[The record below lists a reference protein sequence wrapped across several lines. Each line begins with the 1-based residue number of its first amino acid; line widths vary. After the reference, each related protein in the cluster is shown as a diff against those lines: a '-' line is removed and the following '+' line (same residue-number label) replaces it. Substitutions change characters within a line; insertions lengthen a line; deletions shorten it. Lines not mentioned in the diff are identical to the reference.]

1 MKRLLPL
8 LLILPACATPTRI
21 VSSTP
26 DGATDPAA
34 VARALATADVV
45 VLGELHGNSSVHA
58 LHLEI
63 VKELH
68 ALRPGMAVAM
78 EMFERDVQ
86 LDLSRYF
93 VGDIDEE
100 TFLARSRPWPHYK
113 TDYRP
118 LVEYARENA
127 IPVLAAN
134 APRSLAM
141 EVARKGLAAVAG
153 NELVAEQVSW
163 PKDGYWDAFVAEM
176 SGGASHGAHGKPS
189 DEMLERFYQSQCLKD
204 DTMAETVVRLKEETV
219 GEYPPRLVVLVCGR
233 FHSDRGF
240 GAVARIRSRNP
251 SLVVKVLSAEAV
263 PDDQVHGF
271 RPDPAVA
278 DFTLVVGESA
288 NRPSPMAEQAAKAAA
303 VKPKEGAA
311 AAEKPAAAAA
321 PAATVD
327 MTGRPALGVRPDYE
341 FGGTGLRIEDVV
353 AGGAAQQAG
362 LEAGDVLVELDGDP
376 VEDVQG
382 YMMVLNGLTV
392 GTEVKAAVVRGSE
405 RKEFVLKVGSRQ

>member
-8 LLILPACATPTRI
+8 LLLLPACATPSRI

-118 LVEYARENA
+118 LVEYARENG

-163 PKDGYWDAFVAEM
+163 PKDGYWEAFVAEM

-288 NRPSPMAEQAAKAAA
+288 NRPSPMAEQVAKAAA

-321 PAATVD
+321 PGATVD